1 MNINDA
7 KNSRQ
12 LAYLYQFIDN
22 HQSDKL
28 FFRLANE
35 KNMPEDLAKT
45 FQYFDMTKKV
55 RAARMFTI
63 DDIIRGM
70 NKIQ

>member
-1 MNINDA
+1 MNIDDA

-12 LAYLYQFIDN
+12 LAHLYQFIDN
-22 HQSDKL
+22 HASDAL

-35 KNMPEDLAKT
+35 KNTPEELAKT

-63 DDIIRGM
+63 NDIIRVM